1 MAAVSSFVID
11 ENDLEPVQD
20 DGDTASVCIAFDA
33 ANGCERL
40 EQRVIRF
47 RPGRSAERT
56 LAGQQEVLYIV
67 DGRGRLQVDGRTHEL
82 EPNMG
87 VYLAP
92 GETYAVEN
100 AGPEDLHVLSV
111 LAPEDRA
118 AAAGER
124 RVTVRFDD
132 QPELEAS
139 VERSFRYL
147 VNEDAGCYDI
157 TQFVGTVQPSK
168 APLHS
173 HPYDEVGYVVAG
185 EGFAHVDGDSIPL
198 RSGSCFHLSPDQVHC
213 IENSGAGPMMIL
225 GVFHPSGS
233 PAARNYG
240 GNKSAESASNND

>member
-1 MAAVSSFVID
+1 MAAVSSFVVD
-11 ENDLEPVQD
+11 EEDLEGVRGN
-20 DGDTASVCIAFDA
+20 GDTAIVRVAFDA

-47 RPGRSAERT
+47 GPGRSAERV
-56 LAGQQEVLYIV
+56 LADQQEVLYIV
-67 DGRGRLQVDGRTHEL
+67 GGRGRLHVDGRTHDL

-87 VYLAP
+87 VFLAP

-100 AGPEDLHVLSV
+100 SGPEDLHVLSV

-139 VERSFRYL
+139 IERSFRYL
-147 VNEDAGCYDI
+147 VNEDAGCFDV
-157 TQFVGTVQPSK
+157 TQFLGIVQPSK
-168 APLHS
+168 APFHS
-173 HPYDEVGYVVAG
+173 HTYDEVGYVVAG
-185 EGFAHVDGDSIPL
+185 EGIAHVGGSSFPL
-198 RSGSCFHLSPDQVHC
+198 QVGSCFHLPPDEVHC
-213 IENSGAGPMMIL
+213 IENTGSGPMHIL

-233 PAARNYG
+233 PANRSYAD
-240 GNKSAESASNND
+240 NK